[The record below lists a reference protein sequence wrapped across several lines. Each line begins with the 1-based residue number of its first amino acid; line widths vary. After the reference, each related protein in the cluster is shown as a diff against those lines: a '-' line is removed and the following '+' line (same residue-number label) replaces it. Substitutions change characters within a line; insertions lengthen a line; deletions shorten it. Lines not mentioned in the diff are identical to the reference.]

1 METTGTDE
9 PPRLLANRRRREDGT
24 GRQPGTAIR
33 SRAAGSGTEP
43 LKSSRRGS
51 YPRFVRRAASA
62 PWDLATAAV
71 GEALRSGAAPSL
83 ERLGVL
89 GQVGSLAALTAALD
103 DDEALAGAAIAH
115 TREREGLGFA
125 PGEVVAELLALGR
138 VLERHG
144 LRGRRQALDWVVL
157 LYFERVTAE
166 LGDRARRDPL
176 TGVLNHAAFH
186 AHAVGEVARAR
197 RYGGRLALVLF
208 DLDRFKETNDRDGHQ
223 EGDRLLRA
231 FAATLEDT
239 VRESDVVGRLGG
251 DEFGVVLLGADAR
264 AVAAFLNRLHR
275 RLPAGVSAS
284 SGTAFASE
292 IKGTSEALFEL
303 ADRRLYAEK
312 LARAA

>member
-1 METTGTDE
+1 M
-9 PPRLLANRRRREDGT
+9 
-24 GRQPGTAIR
+24 
-33 SRAAGSGTEP
+33 
-43 LKSSRRGS
+43 
-51 YPRFVRRAASA
+51 RRARTVSA
-62 PWDLATAAV
+62 PWDVATEAV

-89 GQVGSLAALTAALD
+89 GQVGSLAALTAALA

-138 VLERHG
+138 VLERQG
-144 LRGRRQALDWVVL
+144 LRAGRQALDWCLL

-186 AHAVGEVARAR
+186 AQAAAEVARAR

-208 DLDRFKETNDRDGHQ
+208 DLDRFKATNDREGHQ

-231 FAATLEDT
+231 FAATLSDT
-239 VRESDVVGRLGG
+239 VRENDAVGRLGG
-251 DEFGVVLLGADAR
+251 DEFGVVLLGAEVK
-264 AVAAFLNRLHR
+264 AVAAFLDRLR
-275 RLPAGVSAS
+275 ACLPAAVSAS
-284 SGTAFASE
+284 AGVAFASE
-292 IKGTSEALFEL
+292 VKGPPEALFEL
-303 ADRRLYAEK
+303 ADRRLYADK

>member
-1 METTGTDE
+1 M
-9 PPRLLANRRRREDGT
+9 
-24 GRQPGTAIR
+24 
-33 SRAAGSGTEP
+33 
-43 LKSSRRGS
+43 
-51 YPRFVRRAASA
+51 RRAASA

-103 DDEALAGAAIAH
+103 DDEALAGAAITH

-186 AHAVGEVARAR
+186 AHAAGEVARAR

-264 AVAAFLNRLHR
+264 AVAAFLDRLHR